1 MNLFLETLIGGLL
14 AGTMYSLVAIGFVLI
29 YKASGVFNYA
39 QGAILLFAA
48 LTFVSLTDQGV
59 PAVAAVALTIAALV
73 VLSVGVERLVLRPLT
88 NRSPMTLFMATLG
101 LSYIIEG
108 VAQGLMG
115 AQVRAIDLGI
125 EDVPI
130 FLGDI
135 LISRFDLIA
144 AGVAGALVLGL
155 SLLFNRTRIGVS
167 LRGVADDTRAAL
179 SIGIDINR
187 IWQIVWTVAGLV
199 GLVAGLLWGARQGVQ
214 FSLSLIA
221 LKALPA
227 LVRGQVDLVI
237 SSDPEEM
244 EGVTFQPLF
253 DYAPTMVV
261 PASHPL
267 VAKGYAEPQDLAA
280 ETLITY
286 PVERD
291 RLDIFTRFL
300 EPADI
305 EPAQVRTSELTV
317 MMMQLVASGRGVC
330 CLPNWALHEYSSRGY
345 VTAKRLGDKGLFAT
359 LYAGIRADMLDSPFM
374 RDFLLTAKGTSF
386 ATLEGVSAAPKGR

>member
-59 PAVAAVALTIAALV
+59 PAVAAIALTIAALV

-115 AQVRAIDLGI
+115 AQVRATDLGI

-214 FSLSLIA
+214 FSLSLVV
-221 LKALPA
+221 LKALPVLIIGGFTSIGGA
-227 LVRGQVDLVI
+227 IAGGLIVG
-237 SSDPEEM
+237 
-244 EGVTFQPLF
+244 
-253 DYAPTMVV
+253 
-261 PASHPL
+261 
-267 VAKGYAEPQDLAA
+267 AA
-280 ETLITY
+280 EALAETYLGPFLGGGITPWFAY
-286 PVERD
+286 V
-291 RLDIFTRFL
+291 LALGFL
-300 EPADI
+300 FIRPA
-305 EPAQVRTSELTV
+305 
-317 MMMQLVASGRGVC
+317 
-330 CLPNWALHEYSSRGY
+330 
-345 VTAKRLGDKGLFAT
+345 GLFGEAE
-359 LYAGIRADMLDSPFM
+359 IER
-374 RDFLLTAKGTSF
+374 
-386 ATLEGVSAAPKGR
+386 V